1 MCDDGATTVDVAAK
15 LKIPAGTIASWRADA
30 RKRAAGG
37 AAAPATGMGGAI
49 DMAKATR
56 AVALRQGGMSI
67 TKVADKYGV
76 STSTIYA
83 WCKRVRDTNGAPPA
97 RTGPK
102 AKARANGHA
111 PAAPVPAPGHSPADA
126 LLATRTG
133 GELVMAPRT
142 AVGYAGPPVALA
154 QLERQVRAL
163 TLERDALRRALDE
176 LTK

>member
-15 LKIPAGTIASWRADA
+15 LKIPTGTIASWRADA

-37 AAAPATGMGGAI
+37 APGTGQGGTF

-56 AVALRQGGMSI
+56 AHALRQGGMPI
-67 TKVADKYGV
+67 NKVADKYGV
-76 STSTIYA
+76 STTTIYA
-83 WCKRVRDTNGAPPA
+83 WCKRVRDTNGAPPP

-111 PAAPVPAPGHSPADA
+111 PATPAPGHSPADA

-133 GELVMAPRT
+133 GDLVMAPRT
-142 AVGYAGPPVALA
+142 AVGYAAPAVALA